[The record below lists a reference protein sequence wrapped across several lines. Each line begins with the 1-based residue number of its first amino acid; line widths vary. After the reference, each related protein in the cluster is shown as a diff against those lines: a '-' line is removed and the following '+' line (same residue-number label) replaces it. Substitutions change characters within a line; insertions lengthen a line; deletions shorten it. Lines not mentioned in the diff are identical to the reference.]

1 MFWKTV
7 GRMILIPI
15 AFLLAVVSAS
25 AVAITLGLEKLTH
38 AMHGNEQGMETIEAY
53 SDLALRGWNLLAGIS
68 ILPALVVVIVGEI
81 AHIRSW
87 LYYMI
92 GGGVALA
99 SMPLLARVGQGAAEM
114 PPAALWQVLATA
126 GFIGG
131 LVYWL
136 VAGRRA

>member
-1 MFWKTV
+1 M
-7 GRMILIPI
+7 
-15 AFLLAVVSAS
+15 VSAA
-25 AVAITLGLEKLTH
+25 AVAITLGLEKITH
-38 AMHGNEQGMETIEAY
+38 AMHGTEQGMETIEAY
-53 SDLALRGWNLLAGIS
+53 SNLALKGWDLLAGIS
-68 ILPALVVVIVGEI
+68 ILPALAVVIVGEV

-92 GGGVALA
+92 GGGIALA
-99 SMPLLARVGQGAAEM
+99 SMPLLARMGQGAAEM